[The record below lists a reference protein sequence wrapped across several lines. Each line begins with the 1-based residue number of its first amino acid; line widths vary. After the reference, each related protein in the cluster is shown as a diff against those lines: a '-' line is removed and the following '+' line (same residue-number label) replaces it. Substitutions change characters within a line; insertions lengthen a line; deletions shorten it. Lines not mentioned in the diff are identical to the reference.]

1 MATGPGRTPG
11 PRLQNHLFGRDLVP
25 EVTALWAG
33 SCPIKDDPDHF
44 FLQAGVEWVKMEV
57 VKKIAILGSTGSI
70 GRSTLAVVAEHPQE
84 FTVAG
89 LAAGRNVELLAAQI
103 GQFQPALVSVQDE
116 EAAARLRQ
124 LLPSGNTRQILAG
137 PQGAA
142 TVATAAGA
150 DLVVS
155 AMVGAA
161 GLEPTLAAI
170 EAGIPVALANKET
183 LVAAGSLVMA
193 AARKKGVAL
202 LPVDSEHS
210 ALMQAM
216 EGQRREDV
224 KKLWLTASGGPFR
237 SWPAEKLAE
246 VTPAQALRHP
256 NWSMGAKITIDSAT
270 MMNKALEVI
279 EASVLFGLPVDR
291 IGVYIHPQSII
302 HSLVEYV
309 DGSVIAQL
317 GVPDMRLPIAYALT
331 YPRRLP
337 LSGPPLDLGQIAQ
350 LTFEEPDLQRFPS
363 LKLGY
368 EAARAGGTMP
378 AVLNAANEVAV
389 AAFLEERLSYR
400 GIPRVVAAT
409 MEAHTPAPLASLA
422 QVLEV
427 NRWARE
433 CAQDLIARKGAGNP
447 S

>member
-1 MATGPGRTPG
+1 
-11 PRLQNHLFGRDLVP
+11 
-25 EVTALWAG
+25 
-33 SCPIKDDPDHF
+33 
-44 FLQAGVEWVKMEV
+44 MEV
-57 VKKIAILGSTGSI
+57 VKNLAILGSTGSI
-70 GRSTLAVVAEHPQE
+70 GRSTLAVVAEHPRE

-89 LAAGRNVELLAAQI
+89 LAAGRNVELLAEQI
-103 GQFQPALVSVQDE
+103 RQFRPARVSVQDG
-116 EAAARLRQ
+116 EAAARLRE
-124 LLPSGNTRQILAG
+124 LLPSGKNPEILAG

-142 TVATAAGA
+142 AVATAPGV

-193 AARKKGVAL
+193 AARERGVDL
-202 LPVDSEHS
+202 IPVDSEHS
-210 ALMQAM
+210 ALMQALQ
-216 EGQRREDV
+216 GQRREDV

-237 SWPAEKLAE
+237 SWEAERLAQ

-256 NWSMGAKITIDSAT
+256 NWNMGAKITIDSAT

-279 EASVLFGLPVDR
+279 EASVLFGLPVEQV
-291 IGVYIHPQSII
+291 GVYIHPQSII
-302 HSLVEYV
+302 HSLVEFV

-337 LSGPPLDLGQIAQ
+337 LNSPPLDLCRIAQ
-350 LTFEEPDLQRFPS
+350 LTFEEPDLERFPS
-363 LKLGY
+363 LRLGY
-368 EAARAGGTMP
+368 EAAATGGTLP

-389 AAFLEERLSYR
+389 AAFLEGRLSFL
-400 GIPRVVAAT
+400 GIPRVVE
-409 MEAHTPAPLASLA
+409 EAMRAHAPEPLQNLE
-422 QVLEV
+422 QVLKV

-433 CAQDLIARKGAGNP
+433 FAQRWIEQKGALAL

>member
-1 MATGPGRTPG
+1 
-11 PRLQNHLFGRDLVP
+11 
-25 EVTALWAG
+25 
-33 SCPIKDDPDHF
+33 
-44 FLQAGVEWVKMEV
+44 MEV
-57 VKKIAILGSTGSI
+57 VKNLAILGSTGSI

-84 FTVAG
+84 FTVVG

-103 GQFQPALVSVQDE
+103 GQFHPRLVSVQDE
-116 EAAARLRQ
+116 EAAARLRE
-124 LLPSGNTRQILAG
+124 LLPAGKNPEVLAG

-142 TVATAAGA
+142 AVATAAGV

-161 GLEPTLAAI
+161 GLEPTMAAI
-170 EAGIPVALANKET
+170 VAGIPVALANKET
-183 LVAAGSLVMA
+183 LVAAGPLVMA
-193 AARKKGVAL
+193 AAQEKGVAL

-210 ALMQAM
+210 ALMQALQ
-216 EGQRREDV
+216 GQRREDV

-237 SWPAEKLAE
+237 SWPAERLAQ
-246 VTPAQALRHP
+246 VTPVQALRHP
-256 NWSMGAKITIDSAT
+256 NWNMGAKITIDSAT

-279 EASVLFGLPVDR
+279 EAAVLFGLPVDR

-302 HSLVEYV
+302 HSLVEFV

-337 LSGPPLDLGQIAQ
+337 LSGPPLDLSRIAQ
-350 LTFEEPDLQRFPS
+350 LTFEEPDLDRFPS
-363 LKLGY
+363 LRLGY

-389 AAFLEERLSYR
+389 AAFLEGRLSFL
-400 GIPRVVAAT
+400 GIPRVVAET
-409 MEAHTPAPLASLA
+409 MAAHPCRPLNGLG
-422 QVLEV
+422 QVLEI

>member
-1 MATGPGRTPG
+1 M
-11 PRLQNHLFGRDLVP
+11 
-25 EVTALWAG
+25 
-33 SCPIKDDPDHF
+33 
-44 FLQAGVEWVKMEV
+44 QAAEEWVKMEV
-57 VKKIAILGSTGSI
+57 VKKLAILGSTGSI
-70 GRSTLAVVAEHPQE
+70 GRSTLAVVAEHSQE
-84 FTVAG
+84 FAVVS

-103 GQFQPALVSVQDE
+103 GQFRPALVSVQDE
-116 EAAARLRQ
+116 EAAARLRKI
-124 LLPSGNTRQILAG
+124 LPSGNTLQIIAG

-142 TVATAAGA
+142 AVATAAGA

-161 GLEPTLAAI
+161 GLEPTLTAI

-193 AARKKGVAL
+193 AARRKGVAL

-210 ALMQAM
+210 ALMQSM
-216 EGQRREDV
+216 EGHRREDV

-237 SWPAEKLAE
+237 SWPAEKLAQ

-256 NWSMGAKITIDSAT
+256 NWDMGAKITIDSAT

-291 IGVYIHPQSII
+291 VGVYIHPQSII
-302 HSLVEYV
+302 HSLVEFV
-309 DGSVIAQL
+309 DGSMIAQL

-337 LSGPPLDLGQIAQ
+337 LSGPFLDLGQIAQ
-350 LTFEEPDLQRFPS
+350 LTFEEPDLERFPS
-363 LKLGY
+363 LRLGY
-368 EAARAGGTMP
+368 EAAGAGGTMP

-389 AAFLEERLSYR
+389 AAFLEERLSYQ

-409 MEAHTPAPLASLA
+409 MEAHTPEPLESLA

-433 CAQDLIARKGAGNP
+433 SAHNLIARKGAGNL

>member
-1 MATGPGRTPG
+1 M
-11 PRLQNHLFGRDLVP
+11 
-25 EVTALWAG
+25 
-33 SCPIKDDPDHF
+33 K
-44 FLQAGVEWVKMEV
+44 V
-57 VKKIAILGSTGSI
+57 VKNLAILGATGSI
-70 GRSTLAVVAEHPQE
+70 GQSTLAVVAEYPQE
-84 FTVAG
+84 FRVAA
-89 LAAGRNVELLAAQI
+89 LAAGRNVEVLAAQI
-103 GQFQPALVSVQDE
+103 RQFRPVLVSVQDE
-116 EAAARLRQ
+116 DAAARLRK
-124 LLPSGNTRQILAG
+124 LLPAENNLQVLAG

-142 TVATAAGA
+142 AVATAPGV

-170 EAGIPVALANKET
+170 KAGIPVALANKET

-193 AARKKGVAL
+193 AAREKGVAL
-202 LPVDSEHS
+202 IPVDSEHS

-216 EGQRREDV
+216 DGQRLEDV

-237 SWPAEKLAE
+237 AWPKEKLSQ

-256 NWSMGAKITIDSAT
+256 NWNMGAKITIDSAT

-279 EASVLFGLPVDR
+279 EAAVLFGVAPER
-291 IGVYIHPQSII
+291 IGVYIHPQSVI
-302 HSLVEYV
+302 HSLVEFV

-337 LSGPPLDLGQIAQ
+337 LSGPPLDLGQIAK
-350 LTFEEPDLQRFPS
+350 LTFEEPDLERFPS
-363 LKLGY
+363 LCLGF
-368 EAARAGGTMP
+368 EAARTGGTLP

-389 AAFLEERLSYR
+389 AAFLEERLSFL
-400 GIPRVVAAT
+400 GIPWVVGET
-409 MEAHTPAPLASLA
+409 MKAHTPAPIQDLAH
-422 QVLEV
+422 VLGV
-427 NRWARE
+427 NRWARDFAE
-433 CAQDLIARKGAGNP
+433 RLIEQKGATTF